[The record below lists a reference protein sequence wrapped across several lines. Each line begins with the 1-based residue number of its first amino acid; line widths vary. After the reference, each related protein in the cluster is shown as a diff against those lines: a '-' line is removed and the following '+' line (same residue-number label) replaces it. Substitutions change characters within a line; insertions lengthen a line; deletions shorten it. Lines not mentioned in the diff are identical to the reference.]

1 MAQVRPSFNITESCL
16 MLVSSCL
23 VHALPGCFVSTDNV
37 IIVCPPNLFLCPL
50 PSPGQLSELSRT
62 VSQQRASLV
71 EWENKGRDMLKRVED
86 ADKMVQTY
94 KVHPFVTTEHDFQDS
109 SRNPLSHRLD

>member
-1 MAQVRPSFNITESCL
+1 MSPQSF
-16 MLVSSCL
+16 
-23 VHALPGCFVSTDNV
+23 FVS
-37 IIVCPPNLFLCPL
+37 
-50 PSPGQLSELSRT
+50 PSLLPGQLSELSRT

-94 KVHPFVTTEHDFQDS
+94 KVHPLSQLNTI
-109 SRNPLSHRLD
+109 SRIRVATVRLTGWD